1 MLEYWNDNL
10 KKMTFLNLIPV
21 KRNFTITQLSIF
33 PEPNI
38 PMTQYSNIP
47 IVSETNYLVQFLG
60 CIDMVNVIVM
70 LVHYVGRIE
79 KSFTV
84 S

>member
-33 PEPNI
+33 PEPKI
-38 PMTQYSNIP
+38 PMIHYSNIP
-47 IVSETNYLVQFLG
+47 IVSEANYLVQVLD

-70 LVHYVGRIE
+70 LAALENH
-79 KSFTV
+79 
-84 S
+84 